1 MALQAD
7 VREGPTQAYIKVVDA
22 DKRTVALK
30 DIDGNATGSSTTFVM
45 YEVAVYASEADR
57 RADSAPWKQRLSAK
71 YVDRF
76 KIRDYTGTDDDE
88 LVPDAYAHLKT
99 QSPYRVSNMRDV

>member
-22 DKRTVALK
+22 DKRTKPLK
-30 DIDGNATGSSTTFVM
+30 DIDGNVTGSTTYMV

-57 RADSAPWKQRLSAK
+57 RADSAPWKQRLSAIH
-71 YVDRF
+71 VDRF
-76 KIRDYTGTDDDE
+76 KIRDYTGTDDEE
-88 LVPDAYAHLKT
+88 LVPDAYAQLKT

>member
-22 DKRTVALK
+22 DKRTKPVK
-30 DIDGNATGSSTTFVM
+30 DIDGNVTGSRTYVV

-88 LVPDAYAHLKT
+88 LFPDAYAHLKT